1 MNNKEKLQ
9 KTKVFFFLPNC
20 LGGAE
25 HVLITIAKFLDRDRF
40 DVKFIIVSSQTEDVM
55 KILPKGYDI
64 VHLFVRNIWDFTTFK
79 MVRLMKRERPDIVFS
94 SLIYLNAR
102 VVLAAKIVGDIKI
115 IIRNNIAYSI
125 SPKYN
130 QLFIRFFYKYAD
142 VIISQQD
149 EMRDELLEVL
159 HLPPER
165 VITLHNPIDTQ
176 LIDENIKESSP
187 YHQDDKTIKFIWTG
201 RICPE
206 KGQDILIKAF
216 KSVIEHIPNAHLY
229 ILGRCNEKD
238 LYYQTLVSLI
248 GKYHL
253 EDRVHFAGFQKNPH
267 RWIKY
272 ADCFVQP
279 SLREGLPNTLIE
291 AMYIGIP
298 VVATTCLPIIE
309 RMVQDGYNGYL
320 VAPEDVESLS
330 IAMEKALNL
339 SNFQMLYS
347 PATPPQFV
355 KLFN

>member
-1 MNNKEKLQ
+1 MKDKR
-9 KTKVFFFLPNC
+9 KKVLFFLPNC

-25 HVLITIAKFLDRDRF
+25 HVLITIAKFLDRDRY
-40 DVKFIIVSSQTEDVM
+40 DVKFVIVSSQTEDVM
-55 KILPKGYDI
+55 KILPKGYDL

-79 MVRLMKRERPDIVFS
+79 MVRLMKREKPDIVFS

-102 VVLAAKIVGDIKI
+102 VVLAAKMVGHIKI

-149 EMRDELLEVL
+149 EMRDELLGVL
-159 HLPPER
+159 RLPPER
-165 VITLHNPIDTQ
+165 IITLHNPIDTQ
-176 LIDENIKESSP
+176 LIDENIKEPSP
-187 YHQDDKTIKFIWTG
+187 YHQEDKSIKFIWTG

-216 KSVIEHIPNAHLY
+216 KSVKEHIPNAHLY
-229 ILGRCNEKD
+229 ILGRCDEKD

-267 RWIKY
+267 RWIKH

-298 VVATTCLPIIE
+298 VVATMCLPIIG
-309 RMVQDGYNGYL
+309 RMVKDGYNGYL
-320 VAPEDVESLS
+320 VAPGDEGTLAV
-330 IAMEKALNL
+330 AMEKALNL
-339 SNFQMLYS
+339 TNFQMLYS
-347 PATPPQFV
+347 PAKPSQFV
-355 KLFN
+355 ELFN

>member
-1 MNNKEKLQ
+1 MKDKR
-9 KTKVFFFLPNC
+9 KKVLFFLPNC

-25 HVLITIAKFLDRDRF
+25 HVLTTIAKFLDRDRY
-40 DVKFIIVSSQTEDVM
+40 DVKFVIVSSQTHDVM

-79 MVRLMKRERPDIVFS
+79 MVRLMKREKPNIVFS

-102 VVLAAKIVGDIKI
+102 VVLAAKIVGNIKI

-130 QLFIRFFYKYAD
+130 KLFIRLFYKYAD

-159 HLPPER
+159 KLPPER
-165 VITLHNPIDTQ
+165 IITLHNPIDTQ
-176 LIDENIKESSP
+176 LIDENIKEPSP
-187 YHQDDKTIKFIWTG
+187 YNIEDNSIKFIWTG

-216 KSVIEHIPNAHLY
+216 KTVKEHIANAHLY
-229 ILGRCNEKD
+229 ILGKYDEND
-238 LYYQTLVSLI
+238 LYSQTLNSLI
-248 GKYHL
+248 TKYQL

-267 RWIKY
+267 RWIKH

-309 RMVQDGYNGYL
+309 RMVKDGYNGYL
-320 VAPEDVESLS
+320 VAPEDVESMA
-330 IAMEKALNL
+330 IAMQKALNL

-347 PATPPQFV
+347 PAKPSQFV
-355 KLFN
+355 ELFN